1 MNIFLDAHRTL
12 LRKLIEAGV
21 DFILIGEYSVIYH
34 GYKRTTGDMD
44 IWLKPDNENKA
55 KLVKALESVGFS
67 REDLSPLNEI
77 DLTKHI
83 VFSIWDDPEKV
94 DFITIIN
101 LVDYQ
106 TADKQKILGD
116 MDGLQV
122 PVLHLNDLILSKMNT
137 GRLQDKADIEKL
149 QEIQSTKKK

>member
-1 MNIFLDAHRTL
+1 MNIFIDAHRTL

-21 DFILIGEYSVIYH
+21 DFILIGGYSVIYH

-55 KLVKALESVGFS
+55 KLAKALHAVGFS
-67 REDLSPLNEI
+67 TEELSVLNEI
-77 DLTKHI
+77 DLTKHT

-101 LVDYQ
+101 LVKYE
-106 TADKQKILGD
+106 TADKQKVFGD
-116 MDGLQV
+116 MDDLQV

-137 GRLQDKADIEKL
+137 GRLQDKADIERL
-149 QEIQSTKKK
+149 QEIQKREK

>member
-1 MNIFLDAHRTL
+1 MNIFIESHKIL
-12 LRKLIEAGV
+12 LQKLIEAGV
-21 DFILIGEYSVIYH
+21 DFILIGGYSVIYH

-55 KLVKALESVGFS
+55 KLAKALKAVGFNT
-67 REDLSPLNEI
+67 EDLSVLNEI
-77 DLTKHI
+77 DLTKHT

-101 LVDYQ
+101 LVDYD
-106 TADKQKILGD
+106 AANNQKILGD
-116 MDGLQV
+116 IDGLQV

-149 QEIQSTKKK
+149 QEIQKTKKK